1 MISPFHLRRAHLHP
15 RALATAH
22 SPLQSEDAVEE
33 RLLRRLALHD
43 EHAAQHVEV
52 EVVLG
57 QGAHEP
63 GLEERRPAFLEG
75 QASSL
80 VPLMEERWKV
90 RQGRRRARGRKGRV
104 R

>member
-1 MISPFHLRRAHLHP
+1 MIGTFHLRLAHLRP

-22 SPLQSEDAVEE
+22 SPLQSEDAIEE
-33 RLLRRLALHD
+33 RLLRRLARRD

-57 QGAHEP
+57 QGAHET

-75 QASSL
+75 QATSL
-80 VPLMEERWKV
+80 VPLMGERWKV
-90 RQGRRRARGRKGRV
+90 RQE
-104 R
+104 